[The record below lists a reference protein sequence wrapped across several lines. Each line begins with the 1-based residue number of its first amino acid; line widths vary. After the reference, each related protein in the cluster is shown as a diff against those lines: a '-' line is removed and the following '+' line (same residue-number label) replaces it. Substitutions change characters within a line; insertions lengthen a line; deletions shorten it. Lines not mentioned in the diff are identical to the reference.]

1 MKNYTYASLF
11 ALLLLAS
18 TTWATAQNVL
28 VNTTKKY
35 PNITQIEVES
45 GWLDVSYVGGSS
57 TEVAVEAYLAS
68 NVTDQDIVFVTV
80 GDVLK
85 INYKSVTGKYN
96 WNNKNKGYIKITG
109 PVALALQVRGTSGE
123 ISIQNLESK
132 LTTLQLT
139 SGNVAA
145 TQIKGDLTLTATSG
159 NLQAKD
165 VEGDLNARL
174 TSGNTTLEGIK
185 GTVNYGS
192 TSGNFTAK
200 NIGSQ
205 LDVQLTSGN
214 AKLENVKELG
224 ATKITSGNLTAVN
237 AGLGPKTQF
246 NGTSGNFTVQ
256 TPSNLGDFN
265 YALKAASGNLR
276 VGNTTKEKA
285 LDINNNAATTVKGNV
300 TSGNITITN

>member
-1 MKNYTYASLF
+1 MKNRIIFSLV
-11 ALLLLAS
+11 ALVLLAS
-18 TTWATAQNVL
+18 CEWATAQNVL

-57 TEVAVEAYLAS
+57 ANVEVEAYLAS

-80 GDVLK
+80 GKVLK
-85 INYKSVTGKYN
+85 IRYKNSSEKYN
-96 WNNKNKGYIKITG
+96 WNSKSKGYIKITG
-109 PVALALQVRGTSGE
+109 PEALALEVRGTSGN
-123 ISIQNLESK
+123 IDIQTLESE

-145 TQIKGDLTLTATSG
+145 AQIKGNLTLTATSG
-159 NLQAKD
+159 SLQAKD
-165 VEGDLNARL
+165 IDGDVNARL
-174 TSGNTTLEGIK
+174 TSGNTALEDIQGA
-185 GTVNYGS
+185 VEYGS

-200 NIGSQ
+200 NIRSI

-224 ATKITSGNLTAVN
+224 TMQITSGNMTAVN
-237 AGLGPKTQF
+237 SGLGTKTQF

-256 TPSNLGDFN
+256 TSSNLSDFN
-265 YALKAASGNLR
+265 YALRATSGDLR
-276 VGNTTKEKA
+276 VGNNSTEKS
-285 LDINNNAATTVKGNV
+285 LDINNNSATTVRGNI
-300 TSGNITITN
+300 TSGNITIAN

>member
-1 MKNYTYASLF
+1 
-11 ALLLLAS
+11 
-18 TTWATAQNVL
+18 
-28 VNTTKKY
+28 
-35 PNITQIEVES
+35 VES

-57 TEVAVEAYLAS
+57 AEVAVEAYLTS

-85 INYKSVTGKYN
+85 ISYKHGTGKYN
-96 WNNKNKGYIKITG
+96 WNSKNKGYIKITG
-109 PVALALQVRGTSGE
+109 PIALALQVRGTSGE

-159 NLQAKD
+159 NLLANTINGN
-165 VEGDLNARL
+165 VIARL
-174 TSGNTTLEGIK
+174 TSGNTTVDGIQ

-224 ATKITSGNLTAVN
+224 TMKITSGNMTALN
-237 AGLGPKTQF
+237 SGLGAKTQF
-246 NGTSGNFTVQ
+246 NGTSGNFTLQ
-256 TPSNLGDFN
+256 TPSNLSSFN
-265 YALKAASGNLR
+265 YALKATSGDLR
-276 VGNTTKEKA
+276 VGNTSTEKS
-285 LDINNNAATTVKGNV
+285 LDINNNAATTVRGNV

>member
-1 MKNYTYASLF
+1 
-11 ALLLLAS
+11 
-18 TTWATAQNVL
+18 
-28 VNTTKKY
+28 
-35 PNITQIEVES
+35 VES
-45 GWLDVSYVGGSS
+45 GWLDVSYQGGEG
-57 TEVAVEAYLAS
+57 TEVSVEAYLAS

-85 INYKSVTGKYN
+85 ISYKYGSGKYN
-96 WNNKNKGYIKITG
+96 WNSKNKGYIKITG

-139 SGNVAA
+139 SGNVTAA
-145 TQIKGDLTLTATSG
+145 QIKGNLTLTATSG
-159 NLQAKD
+159 TLQAKD
-165 VEGDLNARL
+165 IEGDVNARL

-200 NIGSQ
+200 NIGSL

-224 ATKITSGNLTAVN
+224 TMRITSGNMTAVN

-256 TPSNLGDFN
+256 TPTTLNAFN
-265 YALKAASGNLR
+265 YELRATSGNIR
-276 VGNTTKEKA
+276 VGNTTKEKS
-285 LDINNNAATTVKGNV
+285 LDINNNAATTVKGNI